1 MGRLTDVSDATFGGF
16 TERIS
21 YDAAGNRLRRKTD
34 KDITT
39 YKYNNCNRLI
49 ELKREFKDV
58 QSMSEI
64 ITFTYDN
71 QGNMLSEGDKKYSYD
86 SFGRQVKVEIPTVV
100 NAGKSNISSLQE
112 CQVQINRY
120 DGEGLRYE
128 LEENG
133 ALVKFLFNEDREVIA
148 EENSERMISRYIR
161 GLGIICSDN
170 EEAKTYYH
178 YVSDEQGSVTHILSD
193 EAVILNRYAYD
204 AFGNIISKH
213 ESVQNRFCYNG
224 EMLDHFTQQYYLR
237 ARFYN
242 PVIGRFT
249 QEDTYYGDGMNLY
262 NYCKSNPIGY
272 IDPSGHYTC
281 PIQQSLYE
289 KYIKQR
295 MSEQAAREKCERE
308 YSKNGY
314 YTDENGVVRREN
326 GNQASKEEINVYKKS
341 HNGNLPE
348 KKSSKSGRYSVGDA
362 TFMDANDAFVSNIS
376 RRTDVDANGYFDVIA
391 HGTPNGIQITHNGQH
406 MIVDHRTAAR
416 LIQNS
421 DGYNGQAIRLLSC
434 NTGALDNGFAQ
445 NLANKLNVEVYAP
458 TNYLWST
465 PNGNYFVAGMN
476 NSRLPDMNDVGT
488 FKLFSPGGN

>member
-272 IDPSGHYTC
+272 IDPSGHYTY

-289 KYIKQR
+289 KYIKQG

-326 GNQASKEEINVYKKS
+326 GNQASKEEINAYKKS

-348 KKSSKSGRYSVGDA
+348 KKSSKSGSE
-362 TFMDANDAFVSNIS
+362 TS
-376 RRTDVDANGYFDVIA
+376 RTNWGAE
-391 HGTPNGIQITHNGQH
+391 HGKGNVKHN
-406 MIVDHRTAAR
+406 
-416 LIQNS
+416 N
-421 DGYNGQAIRLLSC
+421 AIE
-434 NTGALDNGFAQ
+434 TELDNAASNGATDIRKNRVQ
-445 NLANKLNVEVYAP
+445 RDSNGNRVYAP
-458 TNYLWST
+458 DGKYTKPDASYVIDGQRYNTNYVS
-465 PNGNYFVAGMN
+465 NYGLDNIDELNREIEAFNRMCDAD
-476 NSRLPDMNDVGT
+476 PDSIT
-488 FKLFSPGGN
+488 QLIFKY

>member
-1 MGRLTDVSDATFGGF
+1 
-16 TERIS
+16 
-21 YDAAGNRLRRKTD
+21 
-34 KDITT
+34 
-39 YKYNNCNRLI
+39 
-49 ELKREFKDV
+49 
-58 QSMSEI
+58 MSEI

-289 KYIKQR
+289 KYIKQG

-326 GNQASKEEINVYKKS
+326 GNQASKEEINAYKKS

-348 KKSSKSGRYSVGDA
+348 KKSSKSGRTTGSRFPENPDALFPENYAGLEKEVKPDGKINYTVQAGDK
-362 TFMDANDAFVSNIS
+362 TYKIEYHPQHEGDGHYDGNHYHVLKLGEHPKPGK
-376 RRTDVDANGYFDVIA
+376 TKPPYFRIPNLDPD
-391 HGTPNGIQITHNGQH
+391 TP
-406 MIVDHRTAAR
+406 
-416 LIQNS
+416 
-421 DGYNGQAIRLLSC
+421 
-434 NTGALDNGFAQ
+434 AQ
-445 NLANKLNVEVYAP
+445 
-458 TNYLWST
+458 
-465 PNGNYFVAGMN
+465 G
-476 NSRLPDMNDVGT
+476 GT
-488 FKLFSPGGN
+488 FAPGDLLPTKNNR

>member
-1 MGRLTDVSDATFGGF
+1 
-16 TERIS
+16 
-21 YDAAGNRLRRKTD
+21 
-34 KDITT
+34 
-39 YKYNNCNRLI
+39 
-49 ELKREFKDV
+49 
-58 QSMSEI
+58 MSEI
-64 ITFTYDN
+64 VTFTYDN

-100 NAGKSNISSLQE
+100 NAGKSNISSVQE

-120 DGEGLRYE
+120 DGEGLRHE

-133 ALVKFLFNEDREVIA
+133 VLVKFLFNEDREVIA

-178 YVSDEQGSVTHILSD
+178 YVSDEQGSVTHILSE

-224 EMLDHFTQQYYLR
+224 EMLDHVTQQYYLR

-262 NYCKSNPIGY
+262 NYCKSNSIGY

-289 KYIKQR
+289 KYIKQG
-295 MSEQAAREKCERE
+295 MPEQAAREKCERE

-326 GNQASKEEINVYKKS
+326 GNQASKEEINAYKKS

-348 KKSSKSGRYSVGDA
+348 KKGSKSGLNSVDDIFTAGKK
-362 TFMDANDAFVSNIS
+362 AFDN
-376 RRTDVDANGYFDVIA
+376 FDINNAYVKPK
-391 HGTPNGIQITHNGQH
+391 HLSTTGGNGQKFIGASKAEAESILKDALSNGK
-406 MIVDHRTAAR
+406 IVSITDNGLTKAGNASYEIIIDAGKTVGTKGEN
-416 LIQNS
+416 LVKIVISS
-421 DGYNGQAIRLLSC
+421 DGGMLS
-434 NTGALDNGFAQ
+434 AYPI
-445 NLANKLNVEVYAP
+445 K
-458 TNYLWST
+458 
-465 PNGNYFVAGMN
+465 
-476 NSRLPDMNDVGT
+476 
-488 FKLFSPGGN
+488 

>member
-289 KYIKQR
+289 KYIKQG

-326 GNQASKEEINVYKKS
+326 GNQASKEEINAYKKS
-341 HNGNLPE
+341 HNGNSPE
-348 KKSSKSGRYSVGDA
+348 KKSSKSGSGSGIVEFKAPPDA
-362 TFMDANDAFVSNIS
+362 TPAQIAQVKAYVAGCNEALKAGKLSSTGRVSTQGSLRRQAS
-376 RRTDVDANGYFDVIA
+376 RAARKEAQRATNAGTPYTGHVGHVPDTTWTGTPDPYDWLDLDPAVNTSLGGQSNGYPI
-391 HGTPNGIQITHNGQH
+391 
-406 MIVDHRTAAR
+406 
-416 LIQNS
+416 
-421 DGYNGQAIRLLSC
+421 GYKP
-434 NTGALDNGFAQ
+434 TG
-445 NLANKLNVEVYAP
+445 
-458 TNYLWST
+458 
-465 PNGNYFVAGMN
+465 FV
-476 NSRLPDMNDVGT
+476 
-488 FKLFSPGGN
+488 FKEEN